1 MRCERGAELLG
12 DLLVATVGAV
22 RIGIRHAHELLEV
35 RFAAHADVFVDRH
48 QENPTKAILAA
59 DPDGARGLMW
69 NRVPLGMA
77 QT

>member
-1 MRCERGAELLG
+1 MRGAHHLFAEERSDRTLQ
-12 DLLVATVGAV
+12 V

-59 DPDGARGLMW
+59 DRTEQLS
-69 NRVPLGMA
+69 
-77 QT
+77 